1 MPPQQ
6 PQHRRPVRRPDVA
19 DSQNATRLRYTFH
32 TIEFLTLDNEALSAY
47 GDRSARFNKKRLTP
61 EKKCE

>member
-6 PQHRRPVRRPDVA
+6 PQHRRSVRRPEVA
-19 DSQNATRLRYTFH
+19 DSQNAARLGYAFH
-32 TIEFLTLDNEALSAY
+32 AKSFLHSTMKHFQITAIEVPVSTKN
-47 GDRSARFNKKRLTP
+47 RLTP